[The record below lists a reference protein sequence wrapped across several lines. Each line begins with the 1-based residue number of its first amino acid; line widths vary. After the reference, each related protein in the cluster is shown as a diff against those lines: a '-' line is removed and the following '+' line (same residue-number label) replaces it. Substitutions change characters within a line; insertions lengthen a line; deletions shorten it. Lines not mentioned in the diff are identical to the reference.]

1 MCPNIFQQHLL
12 VDFLAKFLTCQFQI
26 PRIISIQRELYPV
39 RTSIMNEKIV
49 LWKGVNIWRVHSM
62 YYVCKLH
69 PTWWS
74 RYNVWVVSEILPW
87 DQKKELQTKTYQ
99 TWYFS
104 KPILFSKGNPGR
116 QDSCDENNNCHDTCH
131 SGLGTYS
138 CGSTQHHADD
148 KDCSCNHSITKPT
161 DYCPSCNHCHWWD
174 PCWSGLT
181 GRKDYSPSDDYFATN
196 SASKCGH

>member
-1 MCPNIFQQHLL
+1 MFLPRFLDHRHRHLWPKNLKRTWIQTTLFYLTLINLCPNIFQQHLL

-49 LWKGVNIWRVHSM
+49 LWKGANIWRVHSM

-99 TWYFS
+99 IWYFS
-104 KPILFSKGNPGR
+104 KPIVFKR
-116 QDSCDENNNCHDTCH
+116 QS
-131 SGLGTYS
+131 
-138 CGSTQHHADD
+138 
-148 KDCSCNHSITKPT
+148 
-161 DYCPSCNHCHWWD
+161 
-174 PCWSGLT
+174 
-181 GRKDYSPSDDYFATN
+181 RKAR
-196 SASKCGH
+196 

>member
-1 MCPNIFQQHLL
+1 MFTQQKKLHMDAFRNDHRSKVLLTVHTELFRMGVEPCFYQGFWTIGIDIFEKNLDPNHFVLSNLDQMCPNIFQQHLL

-26 PRIISIQRELYPV
+26 QRIISIQRELYPV

-99 TWYFS
+99 IWYFS
-104 KPILFSKGNPGR
+104 KPIVSKR
-116 QDSCDENNNCHDTCH
+116 QS
-131 SGLGTYS
+131 
-138 CGSTQHHADD
+138 
-148 KDCSCNHSITKPT
+148 
-161 DYCPSCNHCHWWD
+161 
-174 PCWSGLT
+174 
-181 GRKDYSPSDDYFATN
+181 RKAR
-196 SASKCGH
+196 